1 MADERMMAWLAA
13 SCGPPGKV
21 YRTHDRD
28 QPAPQRS
35 PVDVVNEPP
44 LPFGQSYWDY
54 LPDLV
59 QDKIL
64 KIAHKQLWKGVMDE
78 LWARFSCPRCSR
90 HFDDLEEAEHHWA
103 LYSAY
108 EER

>member
-1 MADERMMAWLAA
+1 MDVDVANSQMMSWVV
-13 SCGPPGKV
+13 SSWDPIKV
-21 YRTHDRD
+21 YRSNERNRT
-28 QPAPQRS
+28 
-35 PVDVVNEPP
+35 VTNEPL

-64 KIAHKQLWKGVMDE
+64 KMAHKQLWKGVMDE
-78 LWARFSCPRCSR
+78 LWARFSCPKCSR

-103 LYSAY
+103 LYFAY